1 MRTYSPKK
9 VSVSFNGSI
18 LTGFAK
24 GTFIEADQN
33 EDSFTPDVGSDG
45 EIARVA
51 VADESGTIKITLQQ
65 TSASNDILSAFLRQ
79 DRLTNLGTGALF
91 IKDASG
97 RTLLNLAEA
106 WIRKPATVSLSDGTT
121 GREWIFDTGKIDMQ
135 VGGN

>member
-18 LTGFAK
+18 LSGFMK

-33 EDSFTPDVGSDG
+33 EDSFTPDIGSDG
-45 EIARVA
+45 EVARVA
-51 VADESGTIKITLQQ
+51 SADESGTVKLTLQQ
-65 TSASNDILSAFLRQ
+65 MSASNDVLSAALRQ
-79 DRLTNLGTGALF
+79 DRLTNLGTGVLF

-106 WIRKPATVSLSDGTT
+106 WIRKPASVTFADGST
-121 GREWIFDTGKIDMQ
+121 GREWTFDTGKIDMQ
-135 VGGN
+135 EGGN